1 MLYDTHIISHK
12 PVCMFVVE
20 QVLGLVPGTCDLGAK
35 LAFFRCEPYSV
46 CHISLPQET
55 VTVQQVRSSVSGP
68 VLSEKQYEFD
78 RFVIF
83 TIKS

>member
-1 MLYDTHIISHK
+1 MGVLL
-12 PVCMFVVE
+12 FV
-20 QVLGLVPGTCDLGAK
+20 L
-35 LAFFRCEPYSV
+35 
-46 CHISLPQET
+46 HISLIQET